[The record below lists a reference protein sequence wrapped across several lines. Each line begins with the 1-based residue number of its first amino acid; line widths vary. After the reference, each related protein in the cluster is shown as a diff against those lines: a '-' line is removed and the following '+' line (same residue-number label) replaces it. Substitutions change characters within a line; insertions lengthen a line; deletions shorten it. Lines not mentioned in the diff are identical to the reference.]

1 MEEIDIKQIFR
12 AVLKRWWLILLVPLV
27 TSSIA
32 AYVSF
37 FVIDPVYEANATL
50 YVISRQ
56 EAQQS
61 TIQYNDMLVGQQL
74 VKDYRE
80 IVKSRT
86 VTSQVIEDLDLDMSS
101 KELAEKISVGSKN
114 DTRIIEISV
123 QDTDPDRASII
134 ANKTCEVFMSKVKDL
149 MKVENVEIVDNAIS
163 PETPVKPRPLLNIA
177 IGMFLG
183 LFVAL
188 GVIFL
193 IEYLDDTIKNSEDV
207 EKYLGLPVLGTI
219 PDLDIK

>member
-1 MEEIDIKQIFR
+1 LEEIDIKQIFR

-32 AYVSF
+32 VYVSF

>member
-1 MEEIDIKQIFR
+1 M
-12 AVLKRWWLILLVPLV
+12 LVPLV

-32 AYVSF
+32 VYVSF